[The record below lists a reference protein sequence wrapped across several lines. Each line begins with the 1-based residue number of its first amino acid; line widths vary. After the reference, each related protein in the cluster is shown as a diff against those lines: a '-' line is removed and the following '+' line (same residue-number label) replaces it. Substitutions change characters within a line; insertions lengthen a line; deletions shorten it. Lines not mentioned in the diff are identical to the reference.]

1 LQPLDVQLELLI
13 GAGGDLITRRGGAEV
28 ARISLKGFSAVTAYL
43 RWIAAR
49 QDYAVLPRGWPVPNA
64 ASETSVTQPDS
75 WNSPMPQPQVL
86 APGYASDFGIAP
98 ATSAAPLTVPPQPSV
113 GATITG
119 TAVWLGQPG
128 AMQPAP
134 PAYGTTVG
142 NALNTEALR
151 NELADLK
158 ALVVVAQDSGGRV
171 SSTRDTIL
179 AHQDV
184 AQGNVALQQVDVAQL
199 LSVLEE
205 LQAQVSALQNTQPD
219 VAAVP
224 WGAGTDDQLR
234 SASEVPVMGP
244 QGSTDMSHDAER
256 LAYGVKNLGYDAQ
269 TALAILKSSP
279 EAQPGNELA
288 VGVSPQG
295 DTGGLRAFCMKM
307 RWSTRY

>member
-1 LQPLDVQLELLI
+1 MQLQIRLEEALAGDTFFVSEDMSEIQVPERILQPLDVQLELLL

-43 RWIAAR
+43 RWIAAQ
-49 QDYAVLPRGWPVPNA
+49 QDYAVLSRGWPVPNA

-119 TAVWLGQPG
+119 AAVWPGQPG

-158 ALVVVAQDSGGRV
+158 ALVVAAQDSGGRV
-171 SSTRDTIL
+171 SSARDTIL

-224 WGAGTDDQLR
+224 WGGHR
-234 SASEVPVMGP
+234 
-244 QGSTDMSHDAER
+244 
-256 LAYGVKNLGYDAQ
+256 
-269 TALAILKSSP
+269 
-279 EAQPGNELA
+279 
-288 VGVSPQG
+288 
-295 DTGGLRAFCMKM
+295 
-307 RWSTRY
+307 